1 MGVEKYPQPNDPEK
15 INDEVDL
22 LKAIQV
28 GNQLILE
35 KSGVLSKARKLLPD
49 HLTSVIDKNTVTKVT
64 WTSLAA
70 DDKIFRIPAL
80 RFYAKPTSEF
90 LEKLY
95 GPTIIIAIG
104 LQDVDAGGKLIL
116 NDGFSS
122 DDVGS
127 VNEMLDSLQNYKDS
141 GELPHLNKHLTSI
154 TDPNRPGSDHP
165 SFNF

>member
-1 MGVEKYPQPNDPEK
+1 MGKESFPQFNDSEK
-15 INDEVDL
+15 IKEEAAVL
-22 LKAIQV
+22 RAIQV

-35 KSGVLSKARKLLPD
+35 KSGVLAKARKLLPD
-49 HLTSVIDKNTVTKVT
+49 NLTSVIDKTTVTNAT
-64 WTSLAA
+64 WVKLAN
-70 DDKIFRIPAL
+70 DSSNTRIPAL

-95 GPTIIIAIG
+95 GPKIIVVIG
-104 LQDVDAGGKLIL
+104 LQDVDINGGLIL
-116 NDGFSS
+116 NDGFSH

-127 VNEMLDSLQNYKDS
+127 VNEMLESLQSYKDN
-141 GELPHLNKHLTSI
+141 GELPHLNVHLTAI